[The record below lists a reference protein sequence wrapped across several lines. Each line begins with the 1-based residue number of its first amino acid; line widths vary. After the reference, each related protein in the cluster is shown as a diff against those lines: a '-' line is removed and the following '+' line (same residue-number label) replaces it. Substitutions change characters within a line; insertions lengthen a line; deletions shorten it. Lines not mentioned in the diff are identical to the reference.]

1 MAHITDLSIIGSK
14 LGNNNDSI
22 DFKVSLFNWWYK
34 SDLFCIRCLKFIKN
48 NDLKK
53 KQEIDEKVNLY
64 SNCIDCGFK
73 KFETI
78 NKEELSDLLKV
89 ETTVYM
95 KQCYSIVSVWKIQKV
110 KTLNL
115 QRQMKENQN
124 FYRSAQCVIVKK
136 EIYQKPKS

>member
-1 MAHITDLSIIGSK
+1 M
-14 LGNNNDSI
+14 
-22 DFKVSLFNWWYK
+22 FNWWYK

-64 SNCIDCGFK
+64 SNCIDCRFK

-95 KQCYSIVSVWKIQKV
+95 KQCYSIVCVWKIQKV
-110 KTLNL
+110 KT
-115 QRQMKENQN
+115 
-124 FYRSAQCVIVKK
+124 
-136 EIYQKPKS
+136 